1 MQADAVAQAHPS
13 TGNWS
18 MKSNS
23 EKACVVGADIASR
36 HIDVARGAHGE
47 VTRIGNDTQAITRW
61 LKSVPAGSVV
71 AMESTGRYH
80 LTLARLAHE
89 RGLTVYVLN
98 ARDVRHYANSVGKR
112 GKTDR
117 MDAQLL
123 ARYIERERDDLHAWK
138 PLPPEQEHLA
148 ALLRQR
154 ASVMRH
160 KSAIV
165 QSLRED
171 RLMGEL
177 LASLTAQFDQ
187 ALKAMDAQIRSA
199 VAALPQGTTLLER
212 ISSIPGVGLLSGAAL
227 LQLFL
232 RLGHVRA
239 DAVVGFTGL
248 DPRPMES
255 GNKRG
260 KRRLSKRGPP
270 ELRRLLYNAAMSA
283 SRTAAWSATYANE
296 RAKGLPSTAA
306 LVVLARKIVRVAYS
320 LFKTE
325 SFFDPSRLNTMKA

>member
-1 MQADAVAQAHPS
+1 
-13 TGNWS
+13 
-18 MKSNS
+18 MKINS
-23 EKACVVGADIASR
+23 EKAWLVGADVASR

-47 VTRIGNDTQAITRW
+47 VTRISNDTQAIARW

-89 RGLTVYVLN
+89 RGLAVYVLN

-123 ARYIERERDDLHAWK
+123 ARYIERECGDLHPWK

-148 ALLRQR
+148 TLLRQR
-154 ASVMRH
+154 TSVMQH
-160 KSAIV
+160 KSAIA

-177 LASLTAQFDQ
+177 LGSLTAQFDQ
-187 ALKAMDAQIRSA
+187 ALKVLDAQIRSA
-199 VAALPQGTTLLER
+199 VAALPQGTTLFKR
-212 ISSIPGVGLLSGAAL
+212 ISSIPGIGLLTGAAL

-232 RLGHVRA
+232 RLGHVGA

-248 DPRPMES
+248 DPRPMDS

-283 SRTAAWSATYANE
+283 SRTAAWTHPYANA

-306 LVVLARKIVRVAYS
+306 LVVLARKLVRVAYS

-325 SFFDPSRLNTMKA
+325 SFFDSNRLGIKRA

>member
-1 MQADAVAQAHPS
+1 
-13 TGNWS
+13 
-18 MKSNS
+18 MKINS
-23 EKACVVGADIASR
+23 EKAWLLGADVASR
-36 HIDVARGAHGE
+36 HIDVARGAQAE
-47 VTRIGNDTQAITRW
+47 VTRIGNDPQAIARW
-61 LKSVPAGSVV
+61 LKSVPPGSVL

-123 ARYIERERDDLHAWK
+123 ARYIERERSDLHPWK

-148 ALLRQR
+148 TLLRQR
-154 ASVMRH
+154 ASIMRH
-160 KSAIV
+160 KTAIA

-177 LASLTAQFDQ
+177 LGALTAQFDQ
-187 ALKAMDAQIRSA
+187 ALKLLDTQIRAA
-199 VAALPQGTTLLER
+199 VQALPQGTTLLKR
-212 ISSIPGVGLLSGAAL
+212 ISSIPGIGLLTGAAL

-239 DAVVGFTGL
+239 DAVIGFTGL
-248 DPRPMES
+248 DPRPMDS

-260 KRRLSKRGPP
+260 KRRLSKRGPA

-296 RAKGLPSTAA
+296 RAKGLASTAA
-306 LVVLARKIVRVAYS
+306 LVVLARKLVRVAFS

-325 SFFDPSRLNTMKA
+325 SFFDPSRAGIKVA